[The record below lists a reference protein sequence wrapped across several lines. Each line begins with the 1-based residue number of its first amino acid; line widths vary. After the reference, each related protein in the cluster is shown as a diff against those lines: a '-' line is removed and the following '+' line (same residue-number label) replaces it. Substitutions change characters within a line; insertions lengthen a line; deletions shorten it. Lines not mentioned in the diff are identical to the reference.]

1 MTETGKAKTR
11 PRQLLASRRV
21 RTKGIVQRI
30 GQRIV
35 RGLRRG
41 TADGRRRWARS
52 VWAAGALAL
61 VAVAGTTFFLIG
73 GDVGGGIDGGGDP
86 AGRHALT
93 ADEANR
99 LAITRFLNYQA
110 GGRAVTITVP
120 SAAGGLVVTGSV
132 DYRAGIGYGV
142 VRGAGRDT
150 SSDGL
155 IQWTT
160 ATVLVHPMTDAP
172 ATAPPAPPASGWYRR
187 PLQKSGSSLD
197 SSLDIALGLGSDRP
211 DNAELL
217 PQNGAVMVGKDKVR
231 GHSVDIMTGPNA
243 RAMSGNSFA
252 LGSNSGNAVRY
263 WIGGDGTMYR
273 VRAGVA
279 SESQPVVIDFD
290 DRKYVPVRAA
300 PGMTPVR

>member
-1 MTETGKAKTR
+1 M
-11 PRQLLASRRV
+11 
-21 RTKGIVQRI
+21 
-30 GQRIV
+30 
-35 RGLRRG
+35 
-41 TADGRRRWARS
+41 
-52 VWAAGALAL
+52 
-61 VAVAGTTFFLIG
+61 AVAGTAFFLIG
-73 GDVGGGIDGGGDP
+73 GDVGGGIDGGGDS
-86 AGRHALT
+86 AGRRVLT

-155 IQWTT
+155 IQWTA
-160 ATVLVHPMTDAP
+160 ATVLVHPMTDVP
-172 ATAPPAPPASGWYRR
+172 ATAPASPPPSGWYRR
-187 PLQKSGSSLD
+187 ALQKSGSSLD
-197 SSLDIALGLGSDRP
+197 SSLVIALGLGSDRP

-217 PQNGAVMVGKDKVR
+217 PQNGAELVGKGTVR
-231 GHSVDIMTGPNA
+231 GHSVEIMTGPNA
-243 RAMSGNSFA
+243 RTASGNSFA
-252 LGSNSGNAVRY
+252 PGANTGSAVRY

-273 VRAGVA
+273 VRAGMA

-290 DRKYVPVRAA
+290 NRKYVPVRAA
-300 PGMTPVR
+300 PGVTPVR

>member
-1 MTETGKAKTR
+1 MTGTGKAKTR

-30 GQRIV
+30 GRRIV

-73 GDVGGGIDGGGDP
+73 GDGGGGIDGGGDS
-86 AGRHALT
+86 AGRRALT

-172 ATAPPAPPASGWYRR
+172 ATAPPAPPAAGGFPPPR
-187 PLQKSGSSLD
+187 PKCGC
-197 SSLDIALGLGSDRP
+197 A
-211 DNAELL
+211 
-217 PQNGAVMVGKDKVR
+217 R
-231 GHSVDIMTGPNA
+231 G
-243 RAMSGNSFA
+243 R
-252 LGSNSGNAVRY
+252 
-263 WIGGDGTMYR
+263 
-273 VRAGVA
+273 
-279 SESQPVVIDFD
+279 
-290 DRKYVPVRAA
+290 
-300 PGMTPVR
+300 